1 MRIRNVKN
9 KEEILNN
16 CSFLIENPKEY
27 KGKFKE
33 LFANDNPIYLE
44 IGMGKGQFIYENAK
58 KYKDINF
65 IGIERFDSI
74 MAKAILKMEEVP
86 NLRLVKYDA
95 SLIEEVFDHEID
107 KLYLNFSDPWPK
119 NRHENRRLT
128 SKVFLEKY
136 QNIFKDKQQIEVRTD
151 NRDFFLYS
159 VESLGDME
167 YTLNDVSFNY
177 QSKDLIM
184 TEYESKFRKKGAK
197 IYHLFA
203 EKILKVYIICYNKL
217 RVGEI

>member
-9 KEEILNN
+9 KEEILDN
-16 CSFLIENPKEY
+16 CSFLLSNPKEY

-33 LFANDNPIYLE
+33 LFNNDNPIYLE
-44 IGMGKGQFIYENAK
+44 IGMGKGQFIYQNAK

-74 MAKAILKMEEVP
+74 MAKAILKMEKLD
-86 NLRLVKYDA
+86 NLILIKYDA
-95 SLIEEVFDHEID
+95 NLIDDLFDHEID
-107 KLYLNFSDPWPK
+107 KIYLNFSDPWPK

-128 SKVFLEKY
+128 SKLFLEKY
-136 QNIFKDKQQIEVRTD
+136 KNIFKDKERIEVRTD

-159 VESLGDME
+159 VESLGDMG
-167 YTLNDVSFNY
+167 YLLNDVSFNY
-177 QSKDLIM
+177 QSPDLIM
-184 TEYESKFRKKGAK
+184 TEYESKFRGKGAN

-203 EKILKVYIICYNKL
+203 EK
-217 RVGEI
+217 

>member
-44 IGMGKGQFIYENAK
+44 IGMGRGQFIYENAK

-86 NLRLVKYDA
+86 NLRLIKYDA

-159 VESLGDME
+159 VESLGDLE

-203 EKILKVYIICYNKL
+203 EKWF
-217 RVGEI
+217 

>member
-9 KEEILNN
+9 KEEILDN
-16 CSFLIENPKEY
+16 CSFLLSNPKEY

-33 LFANDNPIYLE
+33 LFNNDNPIYVE
-44 IGMGKGQFIYENAK
+44 IGMGKGQFIYQNAK

-74 MAKAILKMEEVP
+74 MAKAILKMEKLD
-86 NLRLVKYDA
+86 NLILIKYDA
-95 SLIEEVFDHEID
+95 NLIDDLFDHEID
-107 KLYLNFSDPWPK
+107 KIYLNFSDPWPK

-128 SKVFLEKY
+128 SKLFLEKY
-136 QNIFKDKQQIEVRTD
+136 KNIFKDKERIEVRTD

-159 VESLGDME
+159 VESLGDMG
-167 YTLNDVSFNY
+167 YLLNDVSFNY
-177 QSKDLIM
+177 QSPDLIM
-184 TEYESKFRKKGAK
+184 TEYESKFRGKGAN

-203 EKILKVYIICYNKL
+203 EKWFKKSILFVII
-217 RVGEI
+217 G

>member
-9 KEEILNN
+9 KEEILDN
-16 CSFLIENPKEY
+16 CSFLLNNPKEY

-33 LFANDNPIYLE
+33 LFNNDNPICLE
-44 IGMGKGQFIYENAK
+44 IGMGKGQFIYQNAK

-74 MAKAILKMEEVP
+74 MAKAILKMEKLD
-86 NLRLVKYDA
+86 NLILIKYDA
-95 SLIEEVFDHEID
+95 NLIDDLFDHEID
-107 KLYLNFSDPWPK
+107 KIYLNFSDPWPK

-128 SKVFLEKY
+128 SKLFLEKY
-136 QNIFKDKQQIEVRTD
+136 KNIFKDKERIEVRTD

-159 VESLGDME
+159 VESLGDMG
-167 YTLNDVSFNY
+167 YLLNDVSFNY
-177 QSKDLIM
+177 QSPDLIM
-184 TEYESKFRKKGAK
+184 TEYESKFRGKGAN

-203 EKILKVYIICYNKL
+203 EKWFKKSILFVII
-217 RVGEI
+217 R

>member
-86 NLRLVKYDA
+86 NLRLIKYDA

-203 EKILKVYIICYNKL
+203 EKWF
-217 RVGEI
+217 

>member
-9 KEEILNN
+9 KEEILDN
-16 CSFLIENPKEY
+16 CSFLLNNPKEY

-33 LFANDNPIYLE
+33 LFNNDNPIYVE
-44 IGMGKGQFIYENAK
+44 IGMGKGQFIYQNAK

-74 MAKAILKMEEVP
+74 MAKAILKIEKLD
-86 NLRLVKYDA
+86 NLILIKYDA
-95 SLIEEVFDHEID
+95 NLIDDLFDHEID
-107 KLYLNFSDPWPK
+107 KIYLNFSDPWPK

-128 SKVFLEKY
+128 SKLFLEKY
-136 QNIFKDKQQIEVRTD
+136 KNIFKDKERIEVRTD

-159 VESLGDME
+159 VESLGDMG
-167 YTLNDVSFNY
+167 YLLNDVSFNY
-177 QSKDLIM
+177 QSPDLIM
-184 TEYESKFRKKGAK
+184 TEYESKFRGKGAN

-203 EKILKVYIICYNKL
+203 EK
-217 RVGEI
+217 

>member
-9 KEEILNN
+9 KEEILDN
-16 CSFLIENPKEY
+16 CSFLLNNPKEY

-33 LFANDNPIYLE
+33 LFNNDNPIYVE
-44 IGMGKGQFIYENAK
+44 IGIGKGQFIYQNAK

-74 MAKAILKMEEVP
+74 MAKAILKMEKLD
-86 NLRLVKYDA
+86 NLILIKYDA
-95 SLIEEVFDHEID
+95 NLIDDLFDHEID
-107 KLYLNFSDPWPK
+107 KIYLNFSDPWPK

-128 SKVFLEKY
+128 SKLFLEKY
-136 QNIFKDKQQIEVRTD
+136 KNIFKDKERIEVRTD

-159 VESLGDME
+159 VESLGDMG
-167 YTLNDVSFNY
+167 YLLNDVSFNY
-177 QSKDLIM
+177 QSPDLIM
-184 TEYESKFRKKGAK
+184 TEYESKFRGKGAN

-203 EKILKVYIICYNKL
+203 EK
-217 RVGEI
+217 

>member
-9 KEEILNN
+9 KEEILDN
-16 CSFLIENPKEY
+16 CSFLLNNPKEY

-33 LFANDNPIYLE
+33 LFNNDNPIYVE
-44 IGMGKGQFIYENAK
+44 IGMGKGQFIYQNAK

-74 MAKAILKMEEVP
+74 MAKAILKIEKLD
-86 NLRLVKYDA
+86 NLILIKYDA
-95 SLIEEVFDHEID
+95 NLIDDLFDHEID
-107 KLYLNFSDPWPK
+107 KIYLNFSDPWPK

-128 SKVFLEKY
+128 SKLFLEKY
-136 QNIFKDKQQIEVRTD
+136 KNIFKDKERIEVRTD

-159 VESLGDME
+159 VESLGDMG
-167 YTLNDVSFNY
+167 YLLNDVSFNY
-177 QSKDLIM
+177 QAPDLIM
-184 TEYESKFRKKGAK
+184 TEYESKFRGKGAN

-203 EKILKVYIICYNKL
+203 EK
-217 RVGEI
+217 

>member
-9 KEEILNN
+9 KEEILDN
-16 CSFLIENPKEY
+16 CSFLLSNPKEY

-33 LFANDNPIYLE
+33 LFNNDNPIYVE
-44 IGMGKGQFIYENAK
+44 IGMGKGRFIYQNAK

-74 MAKAILKMEEVP
+74 MAKAILKMEKLD
-86 NLRLVKYDA
+86 NLILIKYDA
-95 SLIEEVFDHEID
+95 NLISDLFDHEID
-107 KLYLNFSDPWPK
+107 KIYLNFSDPWPK

-128 SKVFLEKY
+128 SKLFLEKY
-136 QNIFKDKQQIEVRTD
+136 KNIFKDKERIEVRTD

-159 VESLGDME
+159 VESLGDMG
-167 YTLNDVSFNY
+167 YLLNDVSFNY
-177 QSKDLIM
+177 QAPDLIM
-184 TEYESKFRKKGAK
+184 TEYESKFRGKGAN

-203 EKILKVYIICYNKL
+203 EKWFKKLILFVIIS
-217 RVGEI
+217 

>member
-9 KEEILNN
+9 KEEILDN
-16 CSFLIENPKEY
+16 CSFLLSNPKEY

-33 LFANDNPIYLE
+33 LFNNNNPIYVE
-44 IGMGKGQFIYENAK
+44 IGMGKGRFIYQNAK

-74 MAKAILKMEEVP
+74 MAKAILKMEKLD
-86 NLRLVKYDA
+86 NLILIKYDA
-95 SLIEEVFDHEID
+95 NLIDDLFDHEID
-107 KLYLNFSDPWPK
+107 KIYLNFSDPWPK

-128 SKVFLEKY
+128 SKLFLEKY
-136 QNIFKDKQQIEVRTD
+136 KNIFKDKERIEVRTD

-159 VESLGDME
+159 VESLGDMG
-167 YTLNDVSFNY
+167 YLLNDVSFNY
-177 QSKDLIM
+177 QAPDLIM
-184 TEYESKFRKKGAK
+184 TEYESKFRGKGAN

-203 EKILKVYIICYNKL
+203 EK
-217 RVGEI
+217 

>member
-44 IGMGKGQFIYENAK
+44 IGMGRGQFIYENAK

-86 NLRLVKYDA
+86 NLRLIKYDA

-159 VESLGDME
+159 VESLGDLE

-203 EKILKVYIICYNKL
+203 EK
-217 RVGEI
+217 

>member
-9 KEEILNN
+9 KEEILDN
-16 CSFLIENPKEY
+16 CSFLLNNPKEY

-33 LFANDNPIYLE
+33 LFNNDNPIYVE
-44 IGMGKGQFIYENAK
+44 IGMGKGQFIYQNAK

-74 MAKAILKMEEVP
+74 MAKAILKMEKLD
-86 NLRLVKYDA
+86 NLILIKYDA
-95 SLIEEVFDHEID
+95 NLISDLFDQEID
-107 KLYLNFSDPWPK
+107 KIYLNFSDPWPK

-128 SKVFLEKY
+128 SKLFLEKY
-136 QNIFKDKQQIEVRTD
+136 KNIFKDKERIEVRTD

-159 VESLGDME
+159 VESLGDMG
-167 YTLNDVSFNY
+167 YLLNDVSFNY
-177 QSKDLIM
+177 QAPDLIM
-184 TEYESKFRKKGAK
+184 TEYESKFRGKGAN

-203 EKILKVYIICYNKL
+203 EKWFKKLILFVII
-217 RVGEI
+217 G